1 MALLDLQGMELRN
14 GHGGGGHGGG
24 EGGGSSLSV
33 LLCDSAASITLC
45 L

>member
-1 MALLDLQGMELRN
+1 MAILEMQGMDVRD
-14 GHGGGGHGGG
+14 GHGGG
-24 EGGGSSLSV
+24 SDLSV